1 MENILEDLWNAYL
14 EEKDPLSSE
23 EEIRLLIIAEKAEQ
37 TLFKALTQEQTA
49 LLDEYISCREELN
62 SIYAFNS
69 FKIGIHFATKYLL
82 EAIKADKR

>member
-23 EEIRLLIIAEKAEQ
+23 KEIRLLAIAEKKEQ
-37 TLFKALTQEQTA
+37 ALRNALNKEQTA
-49 LLDEYISCREELN
+49 LLDEYMSCREELD
-62 SIYAFNS
+62 SIHAFNS
-69 FKIGIHFATKYLL
+69 FKVGVQFATKYLL

>member
-1 MENILEDLWNAYL
+1 MENILKDLWNAYL

-23 EEIRLLIIAEKAEQ
+23 EEIRLLAMAEKKEQ
-37 TLFKALTQEQTA
+37 NLRNAINKEQTA

-69 FKIGIHFATKYLL
+69 FKIGIRFATKYLI
-82 EAIKADKR
+82 EAIKEG